1 MTEESQTEVP
11 KTEDQ
16 DVSQTEDKP
25 VLQTEDQLVTRA
37 QEALS
42 SCNWVIGEC
51 ASEWTEKHSRG
62 RTDADFGS
70 MIGLSG
76 DQVYQRRRVWE
87 TFADVHT
94 NYDNLKW
101 SHFYVSLNWD
111 DASECLQWANEI
123 EATVAEMKAWRRSQH
138 GEDLSEPANE
148 EAPFS
153 VAPEYLQV
161 GDNMMKEVAEVDSE
175 GRALVGAGVSGSG
188 GERAETVSSA
198 ARESGNSDYA
208 PFGKG
213 ARGEAGAD
221 DKQEKEGPSSEE
233 IYKRASS
240 AIEKVVVA
248 LSPEM
253 IEDFREMPLEL
264 QQRFVNAVKNLQSRT
279 AGLS

>member
-1 MTEESQTEVP
+1 MAEEF
-11 KTEDQ
+11 
-16 DVSQTEDKP
+16 
-25 VLQTEDQLVTRA
+25 QTEDQLVIRA

-51 ASEWTEKHSRG
+51 ASEWTEKHARG

-87 TFADVHT
+87 SFADVHGD
-94 NYDNLKW
+94 YQNLKW
-101 SHFYVSLNWD
+101 SHFYVALNWD
-111 DASECLQWANEI
+111 DAAECLQWANEI
-123 EATVAEMKAWRRSQH
+123 EATVAEMKAWRRAQH
-138 GEDLSEPANE
+138 GEDLSEPAVE

-153 VAPEYLQV
+153 VAPDFLQV
-161 GDNMMKEVAEVDSE
+161 GDHMLREVADVDSS
-175 GRALVGAGVSGSG
+175 GRVLAGAGVGSSGD
-188 GERAETVSSA
+188 RAETVSSA
-198 ARESGNSDYA
+198 PRESGNSDYA

-213 ARGEAGAD
+213 ARGEGLQQE
-221 DKQEKEGPSSEE
+221 DKEGRDGPSSEE
-233 IYKRASS
+233 IYRRACA

-248 LSPEM
+248 LSPVM

-264 QQRFVNAVKNLQSRT
+264 QQRFINAVKNLQSRT

>member
-1 MTEESQTEVP
+1 MSDTPESTPETETP
-11 KTEDQ
+11 AAT
-16 DVSQTEDKP
+16 

-51 ASEWTEKHSRG
+51 AAEWTQRYARG

-87 TFADVHT
+87 TFADVH
-94 NYDNLKW
+94 NDYPNLKW

-111 DASECLQWANEI
+111 DSSECLQWANEI
-123 EATVAEMKAWRRSQH
+123 EATVAEMKAWRRAQH
-138 GEDLSEPANE
+138 GEDLSTPADE

-161 GDNMMKEVAEVDSE
+161 SEGMMREVADVDAE
-175 GRALVGAGVSGSG
+175 GRPLVGAGTGSSS
-188 GERAETVSSA
+188 ERAETVSSA
-198 ARESGNSDYA
+198 PRESANPDGNSDYA

-213 ARGEAGAD
+213 ARGNAPED
-221 DKQEKEGPSSEE
+221 DKEAQEGPSSED
-233 IYKRASS
+233 IYKRACS

-248 LSPEM
+248 LTPQM
-253 IEDFREMPLEL
+253 IEDFREMPLDL
-264 QQRFVNAVKNLQSRT
+264 QQRFINAVKNLQSRT
-279 AGLS
+279 DGLT